1 MLHTSLYESHLKLG
15 AKMISFGDWEMPRD
29 YGKGV
34 AAEVKACRSSIG
46 IFDVSHMGEF
56 RVEGDEALDFIQHL
70 ITNDAA
76 RLKPGQAQYSL
87 VLNET
92 GGVIDDV
99 ILYCLGINNYLFVVN
114 AGCLDKDWAWFSEQA
129 RAFHIRLTDES
140 PDTALIAVQGPEA
153 ITKVQSL
160 CEASLAGLQRFEIR
174 YSKVAGESCH
184 ILRTGYTGED
194 GVEIKCHKDHAPAIW
209 NALVVLG
216 AAPCGLAARDVL
228 RLEAAYPLYG
238 HELTMNETPVGL
250 GLGWAI
256 KTSKPD
262 FIGRNDIIKRAQDGI
277 REQLVGLTMTAQ
289 NAIPR
294 EGQIIFPAALEDPI
308 GRVTSGTLSPTLG
321 KGIALARIGA
331 GFAEIGTS
339 LIVDIRGR
347 KAEAIVTKLPF
358 YRGLDH

>member
-1 MLHTSLYESHLKLG
+1 
-15 AKMISFGDWEMPRD
+15 
-29 YGKGV
+29 
-34 AAEVKACRSSIG
+34 
-46 IFDVSHMGEF
+46 
-56 RVEGDEALDFIQHL
+56 
-70 ITNDAA
+70 
-76 RLKPGQAQYSL
+76 
-87 VLNET
+87 
-92 GGVIDDV
+92 
-99 ILYCLGINNYLFVVN
+99 
-114 AGCLDKDWAWFSEQA
+114 
-129 RAFHIRLTDES
+129 
-140 PDTALIAVQGPEA
+140 
-153 ITKVQSL
+153 
-160 CEASLAGLQRFEIR
+160 
-174 YSKVAGESCH
+174 
-184 ILRTGYTGED
+184 
-194 GVEIKCHKDHAPAIW
+194 
-209 NALVVLG
+209 
-216 AAPCGLAARDVL
+216 
-228 RLEAAYPLYG
+228 
-238 HELTMNETPVGL
+238 MNETPVGL